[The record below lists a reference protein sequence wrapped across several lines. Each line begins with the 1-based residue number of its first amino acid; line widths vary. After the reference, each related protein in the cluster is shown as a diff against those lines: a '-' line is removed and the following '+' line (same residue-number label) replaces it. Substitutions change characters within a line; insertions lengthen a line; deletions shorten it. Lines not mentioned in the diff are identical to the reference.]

1 MQSVGLNN
9 KELALF
15 VRSVLLP
22 VPLSSWC
29 QWTMVNRCL
38 TLSLLLLR
46 WRPRQTTSRQCRP
59 TLCSLPRP
67 DNCRVE
73 LARQEPTFSADMVT
87 RQLAYTLFR
96 NRTKKR
102 IIHRYLFMFV
112 TAKYLSKQL
121 RTGERERTGRRL
133 LWSATLFF
141 LTLLSDS
148 QVLVSLVA
156 HGLRWTVSGQI
167 KAHFVLTCT
176 NGVSSIHLPVIL
188 ASDRP
193 WTILSTRAH

>member
-29 QWTMVNRCL
+29 QWTMVSRCL

-121 RTGERERTGRRL
+121 RTGERERGLVVGFCDQPHYSFWPYYRTARFQSPSSHMVSDEPFPGR
-133 LWSATLFF
+133 S
-141 LTLLSDS
+141 
-148 QVLVSLVA
+148 
-156 HGLRWTVSGQI
+156 
-167 KAHFVLTCT
+167 
-176 NGVSSIHLPVIL
+176 
-188 ASDRP
+188 RP
-193 WTILSTRAH
+193 ISC